1 MSMEKKLQT
10 LIKYPLQCMFNKQFF
25 TYVRDFYSNE
35 TYDESIFSD
44 VRIGIKDFLSDFTD
58 SNFTPE
64 VY

>member
-1 MSMEKKLQT
+1 MHVQQT
-10 LIKYPLQCMFNKQFF
+10 VL
-25 TYVRDFYSNE
+25 YVRDFYSNE
-35 TYDESIFSD
+35 TYNESIFSD